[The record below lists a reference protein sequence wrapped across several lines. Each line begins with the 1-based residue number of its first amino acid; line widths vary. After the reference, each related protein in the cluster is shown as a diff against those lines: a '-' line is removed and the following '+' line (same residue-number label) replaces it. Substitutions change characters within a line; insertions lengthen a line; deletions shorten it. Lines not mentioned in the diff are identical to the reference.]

1 MRYIVLITQLKKK
14 IYLDQYIIH
23 WKSHSSSA
31 ISTSSTH
38 LQISGFTL
46 LKGRNSCQ
54 VMFFF
59 IMMAVKCMYMWQ
71 IDMQSFICK
80 NLVFFPEFLNFS
92 HHTPLPFSFSFLS
105 ETNCSCHRIQI
116 DLCQRNLDQWMLEFP
131 YKIKQWFTH
140 SAESYSNTLL

>member
-80 NLVFFPEFLNFS
+80 ESCFLSRIFKLQSSHTSSIFFFISFWNKLFLSQNPNR
-92 HHTPLPFSFSFLS
+92 PLPK
-105 ETNCSCHRIQI
+105 
-116 DLCQRNLDQWMLEFP
+116 EFGP
-131 YKIKQWFTH
+131 VDVGV
-140 SAESYSNTLL
+140 SL

>member
-14 IYLDQYIIH
+14 NLSRSVHNTLKITLLISYQYWQYLDF
-23 WKSHSSSA
+23 
-31 ISTSSTH
+31 TPH

-80 NLVFFPEFLNFS
+80 ESCFLSRIFKLQSSHTSSIFFFISFWNKLFLSQNPNR
-92 HHTPLPFSFSFLS
+92 PLPK
-105 ETNCSCHRIQI
+105 
-116 DLCQRNLDQWMLEFP
+116 EFGP
-131 YKIKQWFTH
+131 VDVGV
-140 SAESYSNTLL
+140 SL